1 MGEGAC
7 SNVEALGVG
16 SSVGVGVGSCS
27 LVEALGDCSSLDA
40 VVVGFVVGSLLDVG
54 LGGCATVEP
63 VVLCSSTEEVV
74 GVSGVVEVFGTGE
87 GLASTF
93 RRELIKIGSYKEGMV
108 DAESRLNGI
117 EEIDPL
123 SIICALCSIGEQK
136 APLLS

>member
-1 MGEGAC
+1 MGVSSSAEGVGEGAC
-7 SNVEALGVG
+7 SDVEALRVG

-27 LVEALGDCSSLDA
+27 LVEALGDCSSLDVGVDA
-40 VVVGFVVGSLLDVG
+40 VVVGLVVGSLLDVE

-63 VVLCSSTEEVV
+63 VALCSSTEEVV

-93 RRELIKIGSYKEGMV
+93 RRELIKVGSCKEGMV

-117 EEIDPL
+117 GEID
-123 SIICALCSIGEQK
+123 S
-136 APLLS
+136 

>member
-1 MGEGAC
+1 
-7 SNVEALGVG
+7 LGVG

-87 GLASTF
+87 GLVSMF
-93 RRELIKIGSYKEGMV
+93 RRELIKVGSCKEGMV

-117 EEIDPL
+117 GEIDP
-123 SIICALCSIGEQK
+123 
-136 APLLS
+136 